1 MVRGWTVEA
10 WPVRLLALQKLVPKL
25 YSKLVL
31 RKLFVLAVERL
42 SSQFSLSKT
51 PCTAAAY

>member
-51 PCTAAAY
+51 PYTAAAY